1 MIFTQRSLDSCTLSR
16 VNTVTGVMEDD
27 LMFSMEEVEGSA
39 KRPLVQSSASISRT
53 FSGSDDEDT
62 DSDSHHFIRPIL
74 DESSSKDICQ
84 YLKNLVN
91 DRQLSNS
98 LPKSSFTYQ
107 VSRHSKLCENS
118 GKPRP
123 MLGGFHV
130 AFCWDLHCSV
140 RTAVCLKR

>member
-1 MIFTQRSLDSCTLSR
+1 
-16 VNTVTGVMEDD
+16 MEED

-39 KRPLVQSSASISRT
+39 RRPAVQSASTPRT
-53 FSGSDDEDT
+53 FSISDDDDT

-74 DESSSKDICQ
+74 DDSSSKDICQ

-107 VSRHSKLCENS
+107 VGHITANAKTAKEWFDGC
-118 GKPRP
+118 
-123 MLGGFHV
+123 HA
-130 AFCWDLHCSV
+130 AFCRDLHFSV
-140 RTAVCLKR
+140 RTAVCLIRRTDSTALC